1 MIMETCLARELVLF
15 WGFPLVPKVR
25 FGYFVV
31 FRFNDLYSL
40 RRFVRIFLLR
50 RASFFVEI
58 YLVYLE

>member
-31 FRFNDLYSL
+31 VRFNDL
-40 RRFVRIFLLR
+40 FLFLFGDL
-50 RASFFVEI
+50 SGFFC
-58 YLVYLE
+58 